1 MTVVI
6 CQEKFE
12 KKFRNLQNFAK
23 KNQNF
28 KIKIKELLR
37 ISTELEK
44 NDMTSVILVKTGKK
58 MIKKPALKESV
69 IRGFNFYVQNHGQL
83 RCREQLFY
91 LYGNLD
97 FQVLIQWSQRQAAPW
112 YCN

>member
-28 KIKIKELLR
+28 KINNKRVAQNQHR
-37 ISTELEK
+37 I
-44 NDMTSVILVKTGKK
+44 GKK
-58 MIKKPALKESV
+58 
-69 IRGFNFYVQNHGQL
+69 
-83 RCREQLFY
+83 
-91 LYGNLD
+91 
-97 FQVLIQWSQRQAAPW
+97 
-112 YCN
+112 

>member
-37 ISTELEK
+37 ISTKLEK
-44 NDMTSVILVKTGKK
+44 
-58 MIKKPALKESV
+58 MI
-69 IRGFNFYVQNHGQL
+69 
-83 RCREQLFY
+83 
-91 LYGNLD
+91 
-97 FQVLIQWSQRQAAPW
+97 
-112 YCN
+112 

>member
-1 MTVVI
+1 MTMVI

-12 KKFRNLQNFAK
+12 KKFRNLQNSAK

-58 MIKKPALKESV
+58 
-69 IRGFNFYVQNHGQL
+69 
-83 RCREQLFY
+83 
-91 LYGNLD
+91 
-97 FQVLIQWSQRQAAPW
+97 
-112 YCN
+112 

>member
-23 KNQNF
+23 KIRILRLKLKSCSESAQNW
-28 KIKIKELLR
+28 K
-37 ISTELEK
+37 K

-58 MIKKPALKESV
+58 
-69 IRGFNFYVQNHGQL
+69 
-83 RCREQLFY
+83 
-91 LYGNLD
+91 
-97 FQVLIQWSQRQAAPW
+97 
-112 YCN
+112 

>member
-6 CQEKFE
+6 CQKKIE
-12 KKFRNLQNFAK
+12 KKIKNLQNFAK

-44 NDMTSVILVKTGKK
+44 
-58 MIKKPALKESV
+58 MI
-69 IRGFNFYVQNHGQL
+69 
-83 RCREQLFY
+83 
-91 LYGNLD
+91 
-97 FQVLIQWSQRQAAPW
+97 
-112 YCN
+112 

>member
-12 KKFRNLQNFAK
+12 KKIKKLQNFAK

-28 KIKIKELLR
+28 TNKIKELLR

-44 NDMTSVILVKTGKK
+44 
-58 MIKKPALKESV
+58 MI
-69 IRGFNFYVQNHGQL
+69 
-83 RCREQLFY
+83 
-91 LYGNLD
+91 
-97 FQVLIQWSQRQAAPW
+97 
-112 YCN
+112 